1 MSKRLEIV
9 QHCEIVCNTMT
20 AVVGKDTLIV
30 GKTAILFTPYWYVKY
45 TRDDKPEVAL
55 FTNPIDWLGYM
66 EQFAPLDEWKT
77 GDPKDCYGAD
87 NPVFARMQWLTKEV
101 EAGKRFVHQD
111 MRIWASPPM
120 FDGDGYTYHFSIGYG
135 GHKNFGNRM
144 KRQWKTAIKPYLWD
158 WQPESEGRD
167 EQSA

>member
-1 MSKRLEIV
+1 MSKRLEMV
-9 QHCEIVCNTMT
+9 QHCEIVCNTVT
-20 AVVGKDTLIV
+20 VGSVIA

-45 TRDDKPEVAL
+45 TRDDKAEVAL

-66 EQFAPLDEWKT
+66 EQFAPLDNWGI

-120 FDGDGYTYHFSIGYG
+120 FDGDGYTYHFSIGEKARHRG
-135 GHKNFGNRM
+135 FGNRM

-158 WQPESEGRD
+158 WQPDEGVRD